1 MPKNDQ
7 ASPKRAVRKVALKRK
22 AAAPKKSTAR
32 GTAKG
37 GRSTT
42 KRARSTGA
50 GRIRAK
56 GNRAGYARRVDD
68 RIASEINRLVDE
80 GAKIRQQ
87 IEAKIERRIR
97 EETGTRTEKRAKK

>member
-32 GTAKG
+32 AKG
-37 GRSTT
+37 GRSTA